1 MSDTC
6 DRRGFLQLTGGCFAA
21 SLLGASMPA
30 SAFASPIRDIEALAI
45 VAAERTYPLPP
56 ADSVSIDRVAQVILV
71 RAANH
76 VYAFALS
83 CPHQNAAVK
92 WVEKANRFQCTK
104 HDSKYE
110 PDGIYISGRATRNL
124 DRFPI
129 RRAADTV
136 VVETSRVFQSDK
148 DAAGWNAATITVT

>member
-6 DRRGFLQLTGGCFAA
+6 NRRGFLQLTGSCFAA
-21 SLLGASMPA
+21 SLVAAGVPA
-30 SAFASPIRDIEALAI
+30 SVFASPMRDIEAL
-45 VAAERTYPLPP
+45 VTTSAERSYPLPP
-56 ADSVSIDRVAQVILV
+56 GDSVNIDRVAQVILV

-83 CPHQNAAVK
+83 CPHQHAAVK

-129 RRAADTV
+129 RRVGDTV
-136 VVETSRVFQSDK
+136 VIEMGRVFQSDK
-148 DAAGWNAATITVT
+148 DPTGWTGATVAV

>member
-6 DRRGFLQLTGGCFAA
+6 SRRGFLQVTGGCFAS
-21 SLLGASMPA
+21 SLVAAGVPA
-30 SAFASPIRDIEALAI
+30 DALASPIRYLDALL
-45 VAAERTYPLPP
+45 VTSAERTYPLPP
-56 ADSVSIDRVAQVILV
+56 GDSVSIDRAAQVIVV
-71 RAANH
+71 RAQNR

-92 WVEKANRFQCTK
+92 WVERSNRFQCTK
-104 HDSKYE
+104 HDSKYQ
-110 PDGIYISGRATRNL
+110 PDGLYLSGRATRNL

-129 RRAADTV
+129 RRNQNTV

-148 DAAGWNAATITVT
+148 DPAGWAAASVTVA